1 VNDLVKRLSE
11 GSHAVEVSLRPERTL
26 KLFKEQ
32 LDRGHVLVKFTE
44 TRGGT
49 ELGVPLDKSRSD
61 LTQANFETET
71 GKVRVC
77 GELTL
82 DYVPVRVVADIELPA
97 MKGQGHLELLGE
109 QRAAECGTRA
119 ASSATTM
126 SGRRFAPA
134 ARHLLPCVLSDWG
147 LVSWR
152 SCPHDSPS
160 RTSHGHRP

>member
-97 MKGQGHLELLGE
+97 MRGQGHLEILGE
-109 QRAAECGTRA
+109 QRA
-119 ASSATTM
+119 
-126 SGRRFAPA
+126 
-134 ARHLLPCVLSDWG
+134 
-147 LVSWR
+147 
-152 SCPHDSPS
+152 
-160 RTSHGHRP
+160 

>member
-1 VNDLVKRLSE
+1 MNDLVKRLSE
-11 GSHAVEVSLRPERTL
+11 GSHAVEISLRPERTL

-97 MKGQGHLELLGE
+97 MRGQGHLEILGE
-109 QRAAECGTRA
+109 QRA
-119 ASSATTM
+119 
-126 SGRRFAPA
+126 
-134 ARHLLPCVLSDWG
+134 
-147 LVSWR
+147 
-152 SCPHDSPS
+152 
-160 RTSHGHRP
+160 

>member
-97 MKGQGHLELLGE
+97 MRGQGYLEILGE
-109 QRAAECGTRA
+109 QRA
-119 ASSATTM
+119 
-126 SGRRFAPA
+126 
-134 ARHLLPCVLSDWG
+134 
-147 LVSWR
+147 
-152 SCPHDSPS
+152 
-160 RTSHGHRP
+160 